1 MKKLGKT
8 SGDARKARIVEA
20 AVDVF
25 RRYGFERTK
34 MTDIAKAAGLTRP
47 TLYLTFPAKEDI
59 FSASVETL
67 FKELLEKIAREA
79 DLQDSLQ
86 KKIESACSTWCFFVF
101 DITLSNPDASD
112 LFDLR
117 FPVVRACHA
126 DFEDLL
132 IELIAPDRNDSA
144 QLKYVRAIAHMMVA
158 ALKGFK
164 EVATTR
170 DELKCFIAD
179 LCKVVAVNLR
189 QGN

>member
-86 KKIESACSTWCFFVF
+86 KKIESACSMV
-101 DITLSNPDASD
+101 L
-112 LFDLR
+112 LR
-117 FPVVRACHA
+117 FRHHA
-126 DFEDLL
+126 QQ
-132 IELIAPDRNDSA
+132 S
-144 QLKYVRAIAHMMVA
+144 
-158 ALKGFK
+158 
-164 EVATTR
+164 
-170 DELKCFIAD
+170 
-179 LCKVVAVNLR
+179 
-189 QGN
+189 